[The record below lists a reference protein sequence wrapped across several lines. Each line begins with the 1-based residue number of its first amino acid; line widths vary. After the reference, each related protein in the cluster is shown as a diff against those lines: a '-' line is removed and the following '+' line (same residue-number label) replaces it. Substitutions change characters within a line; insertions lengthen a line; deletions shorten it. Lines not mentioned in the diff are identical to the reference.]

1 MTSWSRNRVVAHSLN
16 LHFLSA
22 SQGLLFSFVR
32 QKWKKGEILH
42 SGLHFLMVFLHTTS
56 QRENNIYRTCSQY
69 ASRHGWWITQHGPE
83 KKEKKN
89 QDECCKYK
97 HLVFHGVDAK
107 PAGFMITQQS
117 TILSPVWQQV
127 MQMCAAQQCSA
138 ALSAPFK
145 SVQQAGHTG
154 SLLWMKC
161 WDAFLQDALSLI
173 THLAGL

>member
-1 MTSWSRNRVVAHSLN
+1 MEKRRNFAQRFALPYGFPTHNIPKGIHSSV
-16 LHFLSA
+16 SA
-22 SQGLLFSFVR
+22 GR
-32 QKWKKGEILH
+32 Y
-42 SGLHFLMVFLHTTS
+42 
-56 QRENNIYRTCSQY
+56 NIYWTCSQY